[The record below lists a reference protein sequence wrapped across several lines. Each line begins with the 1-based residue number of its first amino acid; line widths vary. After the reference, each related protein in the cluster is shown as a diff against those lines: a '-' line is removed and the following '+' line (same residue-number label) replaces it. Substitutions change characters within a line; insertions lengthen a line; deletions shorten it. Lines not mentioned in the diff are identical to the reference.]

1 MSGFSYG
8 DKIKKKIYD
17 IYDEVLICS
26 NGFYNVRLGK
36 KWGYLNNDKKQITQ
50 LKYEYKADYED
61 GLAVFFR
68 DGRCYL
74 LDMFGREIT
83 TDCKTDL

>member
-1 MSGFSYG
+1 MSGFSHG
-8 DKIKKKIYD
+8 NKTKKEIYD
-17 IYDEVLICS
+17 IYDEVLVCS

-36 KWGYLNNDKKQITQ
+36 KWGYLDDYKKQITQ
-50 LKYEYKADYED
+50 VKYEFSADYED
-61 GLAVFFR
+61 GLAIVFC